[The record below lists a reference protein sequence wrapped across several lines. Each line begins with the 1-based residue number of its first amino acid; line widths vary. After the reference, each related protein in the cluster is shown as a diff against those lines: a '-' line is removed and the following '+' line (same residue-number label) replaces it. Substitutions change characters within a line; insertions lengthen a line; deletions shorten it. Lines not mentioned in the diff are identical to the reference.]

1 MKDEAVYIDLIQLTL
16 SGNKEAY
23 SELYDKTIQEVYKT
37 AHFLIEDKTDVDDV
51 VQEIYIQL
59 YEALRKYDSEKP
71 FRPWLIGLAIKQIH
85 SYRRKRWMRL
95 RIVKKAEEQRKPVQV
110 DFSNDVVSKIS
121 SQKLIELIHKLPYK
135 LKQVIILRYLHDYS
149 QEEVAQILH
158 IPIGTVKSRIHAAL
172 KKLRQKEQV
181 EEIFLGEVGNVK

>member
-1 MKDEAVYIDLIQLTL
+1 MKGEIDYAHLIQLTL

-23 SELYDKTIQEVYKT
+23 SKLYDKTIQEIYKT

-59 YEALRKYDSEKP
+59 YELLRKYGSEKP

-95 RIVKKAEEQRKPVQV
+95 RIIKKAEEQRKSVQI
-110 DFSNDVVSKIS
+110 DFSNDVVIKIS
-121 SQKLIELIHKLPYK
+121 NQKLIELIHKLPYK

>member
-1 MKDEAVYIDLIQLTL
+1 MKDETVYTDLIQLTL

-59 YEALRKYDSEKP
+59 YESLRKYDSEKP

-95 RIVKKAEEQRKPVQV
+95 RIIKKAEEQRKPVQI
-110 DFSNDVVSKIS
+110 DFSNDVISKIS
-121 SQKLIELIHKLPYK
+121 NQKLIELIHKLPYK
-135 LKQVIILRYLHDYS
+135 LKKVIILRYLHDYS

>member
-1 MKDEAVYIDLIQLTL
+1 MKDETVYIDLIHLTL
-16 SGNKEAY
+16 TGNKEAY

-59 YEALRKYDSEKP
+59 YESLRKYDREKP
-71 FRPWLIGLAIKQIH
+71 FRPWLIGLTIKQIH

-95 RIVKKAEEQRKPVQV
+95 RIIKKAEEQRKPVQI
-110 DFSNDVVSKIS
+110 DFSSDVVSKIS
-121 SQKLIELIHKLPYK
+121 NQKLIELIHKLPYK

>member
-1 MKDEAVYIDLIQLTL
+1 MKDETVYTDLIQLTL

-23 SELYDKTIQEVYKT
+23 SELYDVTIHEVYKT
-37 AHFLIEDKTDVDDV
+37 AHFLIDDKADVDDV

-95 RIVKKAEEQRKPVQV
+95 RIVKKAEEQRKPVQI
-110 DFSNDVVSKIS
+110 DFSNDVISKIS
-121 SQKLIELIHKLPYK
+121 NQKLIELIHKLPYK

-149 QEEVAQILH
+149 QEEGGGGVGG
-158 IPIGTVKSRIHAAL
+158 PIGTVKSRIHAAL

-181 EEIFLGEVGNVK
+181 EEIFLGEVGNVN